1 MAHAMSHP
9 ENVSGMSPPFVSFA
23 DQGLYLAHVS
33 LGQHAVI
40 QVLWRYLRPVDLDA
54 LTRFRDNLAHGHLAR
69 LIRPALLPFGR
80 HQWVSAPPPSAALA
94 AAEPPLA
101 PEAMQAWA
109 DAQVELPLDPAR
121 GPAWTFTMQTFTDGS
136 TVVSLVVSH
145 CIADGLTTAMAVSE
159 AVRGER
165 RPPAYPAWSVRSAH
179 RAATTLGAELKRIVW
194 DAPVTFRALAQLA
207 RTASTS
213 RATHDTPAASP
224 VVTIA
229 DDRPVVFP
237 SAFIRVPTSV
247 WDARAQSLGVNRIT
261 LLSAVAAAFAEALGR
276 VRDDDV
282 TLLIPV
288 NQREGLSQTSGNG
301 VALATF
307 KLRVDESR
315 ERLKTLQ
322 RRLRATLLRTRREPN
337 RLAALLPLVPFVP
350 RRAFSAASHLA
361 LGALADLPVT
371 CSNLGYLPKD
381 VLRIDG
387 GAADRICFRGIDRPV
402 ARRAIEA
409 RQGVAT
415 LFAGVI
421 PGFIALSFVTYQPGV
436 VTEPQHLRALVE
448 RLLADYELAGE
459 FFDA

>member
-1 MAHAMSHP
+1 MTHAMSHP
-9 ENVSGMSPPFVSFA
+9 ENVSSMSPPFVSFA
-23 DQGLYLAHVS
+23 DQGIYLAHVS
-33 LGQHAVI
+33 LGQHPVI
-40 QVLWRYLRPVDLDA
+40 QVLWRYLRPVDMDA

-94 AAEPPLA
+94 VAEAPLA

-109 DAQVELPLDPAR
+109 DAQVELPLDPVR
-121 GPAWTFTMQTFTDGS
+121 GPAWTFTIQSFTDGS

-145 CIADGLTTAMAVSE
+145 CIADGLTTALAVSE

-165 RPPAYPAWSVRSAH
+165 RPPVYPARSVWSAH
-179 RAATTLGAELKRIVW
+179 RAATTLGAELQRVLR
-194 DAPVTFRALAQLA
+194 DAPGTLRALAQLA
-207 RTASTS
+207 RTAYTS
-213 RATHDTPAASP
+213 RAVYNTPAASP
-224 VVTIA
+224 LVTIA
-229 DDRPVVFP
+229 DEQTVVFP
-237 SAFIRVPTSV
+237 SAFIYVPTSV
-247 WDARAQSLGVNRIT
+247 WDARARSLGTDRLT
-261 LLSAVAAAFAEALGR
+261 LLTAVTAAFAEALGR
-276 VRDDDV
+276 VRDDGV

-288 NQREGLSQTSGNG
+288 NQREGLSHTGGNS
-301 VALATF
+301 VALATL
-307 KLRVDESR
+307 KVHVDEWR
-315 ERLKTLQ
+315 GRLQTFQ

-361 LGALADLPVT
+361 LGVLADLPVT

-381 VLRIDG
+381 VLQIDG
-387 GAADRICFRGIDRPV
+387 GAADRICARGIDRPV

-421 PGFIALSFVTYQPGV
+421 PGFLALSFVTYQPGV
-436 VTEPQHLRALVE
+436 VTEPRHLRALVE